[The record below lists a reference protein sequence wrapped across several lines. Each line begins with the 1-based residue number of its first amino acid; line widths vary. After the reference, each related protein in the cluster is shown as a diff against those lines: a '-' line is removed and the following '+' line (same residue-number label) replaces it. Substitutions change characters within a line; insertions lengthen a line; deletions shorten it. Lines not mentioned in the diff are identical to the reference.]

1 MADSRKMIEVDNLSV
16 VYPGGIK
23 ALEGVSFSVPEQEI
37 FGLLGPNGAGKTT
50 LIMVLTTLLAPSG
63 GSARVKGLD
72 VAKDKNRVRMNLG
85 YVSQELAID
94 DELSG
99 MDNLRLQAG
108 LYHMEPSIRKKR
120 IEEVLEL
127 VGLVDR
133 ARDRVDTYSG
143 GMRKRLDIACGLIH
157 RPAILFLDE
166 PTLGLDIQTR
176 HEIWHYINRLRE
188 EVKMT
193 ILLTTHYMDEADTLC
208 RRIAI
213 IDRGSLKTI
222 DTPENLKKKMGG
234 GLIVFQF
241 DQSAPPSS
249 INLAL
254 ARLNEESFVKEI
266 TSKNGEYL
274 LLTDNSEESLPL
286 FFEALD
292 GLRLNLKKVTLK
304 MPSLDDVFLYYTG
317 RQLRDESVSR
327 EEVDRARSSMRRLRK
342 TR

>member
-1 MADSRKMIEVDNLSV
+1 MKDSRKMIEVDNLSV
-16 VYPGGIK
+16 IYPGGIK
-23 ALEGVSFSVPEQEI
+23 ALDGVSFSVPEQEI

-50 LIMVLTTLLAPSG
+50 LIMVLTTLLAPTG
-63 GSARVKGLD
+63 GLARVNGVD
-72 VAKDKNRVRMNLG
+72 VIKDKNRVRMNLG

-94 DELSG
+94 DELTG
-99 MDNLRLQAG
+99 LDNLRLQAG
-108 LYHMEPSIRKKR
+108 LYHMDHAIRHKR
-120 IEEVLEL
+120 IDEVLEL
-127 VGLVDR
+127 VGLMER

-157 RPAILFLDE
+157 RPEILFLDE

-176 HEIWHYINRLRE
+176 HEIWHYIKRLRE

-193 ILLTTHYMDEADTLC
+193 ILLTTHYMDEADSLC
-208 RRIAI
+208 RRVAI
-213 IDRGSLKTI
+213 IDRGSLKAI
-222 DTPENLKKKMGG
+222 DTPESLKKQMGG

-241 DQSAPPSS
+241 DQSARPET
-249 INLAL
+249 IDQAMI
-254 ARLNEESFVKEI
+254 RLKNQDFVREI
-266 TSKNGEYL
+266 TQKDDEYL

-304 MPSLDDVFLYYTG
+304 MPSLDDVFLYHTG
-317 RQLRDESVSR
+317 RQLREESVSR
-327 EEVDRARSSMRRLRK
+327 EEMDRVRSSMRRLRK

>member
-1 MADSRKMIEVDNLSV
+1 MEDSRKMIEVDNLSV
-16 VYPGGIK
+16 IYPGGIK
-23 ALEGVSFSVPEQEI
+23 ALDGVSFSVPEQEI

-50 LIMVLTTLLAPSG
+50 LIMVLTTLLAPTG
-63 GSARVKGLD
+63 GLARVNGID

-94 DELSG
+94 DELTG
-99 MDNLRLQAG
+99 LDNLRLQAG
-108 LYHMEPSIRKKR
+108 LYHMDHSIRHKR

-127 VGLVDR
+127 VGLTER

-157 RPAILFLDE
+157 RPEILFLDE

-193 ILLTTHYMDEADTLC
+193 ILLTTHYMDEADLLC
-208 RRIAI
+208 RRVAI
-213 IDRGSLKTI
+213 IDRGSLKAI
-222 DTPENLKKKMGG
+222 DAPEILKKQMGG

-241 DQSAPPSS
+241 NQSARPET
-249 INLAL
+249 IDQAMN
-254 ARLNEESFVKEI
+254 RLKNQDFVREI
-266 TSKNGEYL
+266 TQKNGEYL

-304 MPSLDDVFLYYTG
+304 MPSLDDVFLYHTG
-317 RQLRDESVSR
+317 RQLREESVSR
-327 EEVDRARSSMRRLRK
+327 EEMDRVRSSMRRLRK

>member
-1 MADSRKMIEVDNLSV
+1 MHNNGEMINVNNISV

-23 ALEGVSFSVPEQEI
+23 ALDGVSFKVPEQEI

-50 LIMVLTTLLAPSG
+50 LIMVLTTLLAPTG
-63 GSARVKGLD
+63 GKAQVNGLD
-72 VAKDKNRVRMNLG
+72 VVKDKNRVRLNLG

-99 MDNLRLQAG
+99 MDNLKLQAG
-108 LYHMEPSIRKKR
+108 LYHMEKAIRKPR
-120 IEEVLEL
+120 IEEVLDL
-127 VGLVDR
+127 VGLSER
-133 ARDRVDTYSG
+133 AHDRVDTYSG

-157 RPAILFLDE
+157 RPGILFLDE

-193 ILLTTHYMDEADTLC
+193 ILLTTHYMDEADSLC

-213 IDRGSLKTI
+213 IDQGSLKAI
-222 DTPENLKKKMGG
+222 DTPDNLKKQLGG
-234 GLIVFQF
+234 GLIIFQF
-241 DQSAPPSS
+241 DQAAASS
-249 INLAL
+249 TINQAL
-254 ARLNEESFVKEI
+254 GSLNEKEFVKEI
-266 TSKNGEYL
+266 TLKNGEYR
-274 LLTDNSEESLPL
+274 LLTDNSEEKLPL
-286 FFEALD
+286 FFDALD
-292 GLRLNLKKVTLK
+292 GLKLNLKKVTLK

-327 EEVDRARSSMRRLRK
+327 EQIDRVRSSMRRLRK